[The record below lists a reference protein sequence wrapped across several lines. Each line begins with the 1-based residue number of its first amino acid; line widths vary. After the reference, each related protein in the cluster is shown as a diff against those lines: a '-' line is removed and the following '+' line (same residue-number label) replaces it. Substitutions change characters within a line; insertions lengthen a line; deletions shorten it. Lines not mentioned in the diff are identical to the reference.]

1 MIYINGYWNR
11 VGNLLGLSPGTP
23 EESYWNFFSPSFIS
37 SSRAFMGAAADET
50 DRFIDGSSIFGIDQY
65 ASDRYMFGF
74 QYGIEHYDELVK
86 ELKSGE
92 SFKIVSHSEGGAF
105 ASGLADYLII
115 KGRSVERMLFLSP
128 READAFSSPDHSFAI
143 QVHFNNDPVCI
154 AKPISGVDIYIN
166 LRDLDGE
173 KADLRYAHGGTVK
186 ESTINKVQQIMKLIP
201 HDQNNQQI
209 VKQWIITE
217 TDNGY
222 TFNHDDGLTTENK

>member
-11 VGNLLGLSPGTP
+11 VGNILGFLPGTP
-23 EESYWNFFSPSFIS
+23 EESYWNYFSPSFIS
-37 SSRAFMGAAADET
+37 SSREFMGVAADET

-74 QYGIEHYDELVK
+74 QYGIEHYKELVG
-86 ELKSGE
+86 ELKSGK
-92 SFKIVSHSEGGAF
+92 SFKFVSHSEGGAF

-115 KGRSVERMLFLSP
+115 KGHPVERMLFLSP
-128 READAFSSPDHSFAI
+128 READAFSCPDNIFAI

-154 AKPISGVDIYIN
+154 AKPISGVDVYIL
-166 LRDLDGE
+166 LRDLNGE
-173 KADLRYAHGGTVK
+173 KAALRYAHGGTVK
-186 ESTINKVQQIMKLIP
+186 ESTIKKIQQIMELIP
-201 HDQNNQQI
+201 HDQNNRQI

-222 TFNHDDGLTTENK
+222 TFIHNDGLASEKK